1 MIEQAKGV
9 LAERAGFHMDQAFS
23 WLRSHAR
30 SHNLLLV
37 DVAQSVIAGTVT
49 PDPPSLEERQA
60 KAAAFR

>member
-9 LAERAGFHMDQAFS
+9 IAERARLDMEDDFS

-37 DVAQSVIAGTVT
+37 DVAQSVIDGTVT
-49 PDPPSLEERQA
+49 PAPPPRPTHPS
-60 KAAAFR
+60 